1 MSTTPVAGP
10 ESGDDRPGMIDAVAV
25 RHPGRWVVVAIIAVL
40 FAMFVHLVLTNDAF
54 NWSFVWEAMVQSPVL
69 RGLVMGTLLGTAG
82 SMVIGVSLGILMAVM
97 RLSSNP
103 VLSGVAWLFTWFF
116 RAVPRLVLLTIMGA
130 LGVLFPKGL
139 ALGLPFGPQL
149 MDLLGLNGHLTFAT
163 LDANQIFT
171 GILGGIIGLG
181 LSEAAYMAEIAR
193 AGILSVDPGQ
203 REAACALGMSNGK
216 AMRRVVLPQAMRV
229 IVPPTGN
236 ETIAMVKDTSLLI
249 AIPVS
254 NELFFQ
260 LSSIGSRTYQTFPVL
275 VAAVIWYLLICSV
288 LMVIQSRLEAYFG
301 RGFGV
306 SGPAD
311 AGFRARMLSMVGGSK

>member
-1 MSTTPVAGP
+1 MSDSTAAAT
-10 ESGDDRPGMIDAVAV
+10 DRPGKIHARPV
-25 RHPGRWVVVAIIAVL
+25 RHPWRWVAIAVIL
-40 FAMFVHLVLTNDAF
+40 VIVAMMVSSVVTNPNW
-54 NWSFVWEAMVQSPVL
+54 NWSFAFEIMQQRPVIDGLWKGTIFGTIGAMV
-69 RGLVMGTLLGTAG
+69 
-82 SMVIGVSLGILMAVM
+82 LGIVLGITLAVM
-97 RLSSNP
+97 RLSDNP
-103 VLSGVAWLFTWFF
+103 VLRGVAFVYTWFF
-116 RAVPRLVLLTIMGA
+116 RAMPRYVLLA
-130 LGVLFPKGL
+130 
-139 ALGLPFGPQL
+139 
-149 MDLLGLNGHLTFAT
+149 
-163 LDANQIFT
+163 
-171 GILGGIIGLG
+171 ILGGAIAVLYNPIDIGIPFGQQLSKAVGLDNDLTFFSFSWNDISSSIWIGILGLG

-249 AIPVS
+249 GIPVS

-275 VAAVIWYLLICSV
+275 VAAVLWYLIVCSV

-301 RGFGV
+301 RGFGT

-311 AGFRARMLSMVGGSK
+311 RGMRAKMLSMVGGSK